1 MDNSSKGE
9 SQMTAAERGELFDA
23 LRGIQTGTME
33 RGKIKEI
40 QSRLKD
46 KYPNTYGSVRREL
59 GNQLAKGN
67 NSKGKAVT
75 KKDIPVIA
83 ISIGMGKMKEHKGK
97 AKMMRG
103 GMSGGK
109 EHMYAAGG
117 MVKDNPGLKALKAA
131 SPEAYNKI
139 TGK

>member
-9 SQMTAAERGELFDA
+9 SQMTAAERGELYDA

-33 RGKIKEI
+33 RGKVKEI

-75 KKDIPVIA
+75 KKDIPVI
-83 ISIGMGKMKEHKGK
+83 SIGVGMAEMKKSKKAEMMG
-97 AKMMRG
+97 G
-103 GMSGGK
+103 GMAIK
-109 EHMYAAGG
+109 KDHKYATGG
-117 MVKDNPGLKALKAA
+117 MLKSK
-131 SPEAYNKI
+131 Y
-139 TGK
+139 